1 MKDTE
6 KIKLSKEKKEDMV
19 AAIQSY
25 FSDKMEEELSNLDST
40 RMLKF
45 IIEELAPE
53 FYNQGVYD
61 SYKYMNDRNE
71 DLLSIQIY

>member
-45 IIEELAPE
+45 II
-53 FYNQGVYD
+53 
-61 SYKYMNDRNE
+61 
-71 DLLSIQIY
+71 